1 MATPSIIGGWGQVKH
16 KFGKR
21 RHPLLGVKHKFAY
34 GDLVCMEMGL
44 NTKLGNCDLLYEGF
58 KHKGKRRHPV
68 YGVETNLENGDF
80 CTGGQTQNKLASDD
94 LLYGGSN

>member
-1 MATPSIIGGWGQVKH
+1 MA
-16 KFGKR
+16 
-21 RHPLLGVKHKFAY
+21 GVKSNTNLAKGDILYWELNTNLAS
-34 GDLVCMEMGL
+34 GDLVCREMGL